1 MYISLFFSTLLITN
15 LGKNTMN
22 QHNLMD
28 RIFCNTLDLQHK
40 FQIWFSVGSTF
51 LFHQQGKKQFW
62 FVEALSF
69 CQEMKNIYFLFS
81 FFHSSGNLTNRI
93 VWTLLTEVVIFVVT
107 IVLAMVDSSEWSG
120 IFFYLTIGSVIIL
133 NSMFFYIVMRY
144 YLWYYYYFKKSNHN
158 KKNFLLLL
166 FQSYCHFLN

>member
-22 QHNLMD
+22 RHNLMD

-51 LFHQQGKKQFW
+51 LFHQQGKKI
-62 FVEALSF
+62 VVCLGSLILSGN
-69 CQEMKNIYFLFS
+69 EKHLFS
-81 FFHSSGNLTNRI
+81 IFLFHSSGNLTNRI

-133 NSMFFYIVMRY
+133 NSMFFYIVMV
-144 YLWYYYYFKKSNHN
+144 LS
-158 KKNFLLLL
+158 LVSLL
-166 FQSYCHFLN
+166 F

>member
-40 FQIWFSVGSTF
+40 FQIWSSVGSTF
-51 LFHQQGKKQFW
+51 LFHQQGKKKIVVCW
-62 FVEALSF
+62 GSLILSGN
-69 CQEMKNIYFLFS
+69 EKHLFS
-81 FFHSSGNLTNRI
+81 IFFHSSGNLTNRI

-133 NSMFFYIVMRY
+133 NSMF
-144 YLWYYYYFKKSNHN
+144 LYYYTV
-158 KKNFLLLL
+158 L
-166 FQSYCHFLN
+166 

>member
-1 MYISLFFSTLLITN
+1 M
-15 LGKNTMN
+15 
-22 QHNLMD
+22 
-28 RIFCNTLDLQHK
+28 
-40 FQIWFSVGSTF
+40 
-51 LFHQQGKKQFW
+51 W

-69 CQEMKNIYFLFS
+69 CQEMKNIYFLF

-133 NSMFFYIVMRY
+133 NSRFFYSYGIIFGTIIII
-144 YLWYYYYFKKSNHN
+144 FKKVIIIRRIFFYFFFNLIVTFLINFQWPLVFTKIQCSVWLPNCLSNILELY
-158 KKNFLLLL
+158 FLAL
-166 FQSYCHFLN
+166 

>member
-22 QHNLMD
+22 RHNLMD

-51 LFHQQGKKQFW
+51 LFHQQGKKNCGLLRLSH
-62 FVEALSF
+62 FVRKWKTF
-69 CQEMKNIYFLFS
+69 IFYF

-133 NSMFFYIVMRY
+133 NSMFFYIVMV
-144 YLWYYYYFKKSNHN
+144 LS
-158 KKNFLLLL
+158 LVSLL
-166 FQSYCHFLN
+166 F

>member
-22 QHNLMD
+22 RHNLMD

-51 LFHQQGKKQFW
+51 LFHQQGKKNCGLLRLSH
-62 FVEALSF
+62 FVRKWKTF
-69 CQEMKNIYFLFS
+69 IFY

-133 NSMFFYIVMRY
+133 NSMFFYIVMV
-144 YLWYYYYFKKSNHN
+144 LS
-158 KKNFLLLL
+158 LVSLL
-166 FQSYCHFLN
+166 F

>member
-1 MYISLFFSTLLITN
+1 MYTSLFFSTLLITN

-22 QHNLMD
+22 RHNLMD

-51 LFHQQGKKQFW
+51 LFHQQGKKKIVVCW
-62 FVEALSF
+62 GSLILSGN
-69 CQEMKNIYFLFS
+69 EKHLFS
-81 FFHSSGNLTNRI
+81 FFLFHSSGNLTNRI

-133 NSMFFYIVMRY
+133 NSMFFYSYAV
-144 YLWYYYYFKKSNHN
+144 LSLVLLLFKKS
-158 KKNFLLLL
+158 
-166 FQSYCHFLN
+166 STW

>member
-1 MYISLFFSTLLITN
+1 MYICLFFSTLLITN

-22 QHNLMD
+22 RHNLMD

-51 LFHQQGKKQFW
+51 LFHQQGKKKLW

-69 CQEMKNIYFLFS
+69 CQEMKNIHFLFFF

-133 NSMFFYIVMRY
+133 NSMFF
-144 YLWYYYYFKKSNHN
+144 
-158 KKNFLLLL
+158 
-166 FQSYCHFLN
+166 